1 MPDRVKRQ
9 AFVMIRL
16 NEPRYKPDAPKDD
29 IIIPIR
35 IGNFTRKQL
44 EAMTM
49 TELDALAST
58 HPKYSKATE
67 VLGVYVRKG

>member
-1 MPDRVKRQ
+1 MPARVKRQ

-16 NEPRYKPDAPKDD
+16 NEPDYDPKNRDND

-44 EAMTM
+44 ERM
-49 TELDALAST
+49 TEARMRSLAGS
-58 HPKYSKATE
+58 HPKFSDATE
-67 VLGVYVRKG
+67 ILGVFVRKG

>member
-16 NEPRYKPDAPKDD
+16 DEPRYKPGVKDQD

-35 IGNFTRKQL
+35 LGSFTRKQL
-44 EAMTM
+44 ERMTM
-49 TELDALAST
+49 AELDAIAST

-67 VLGVYVRKG
+67 ILGVFVRRG